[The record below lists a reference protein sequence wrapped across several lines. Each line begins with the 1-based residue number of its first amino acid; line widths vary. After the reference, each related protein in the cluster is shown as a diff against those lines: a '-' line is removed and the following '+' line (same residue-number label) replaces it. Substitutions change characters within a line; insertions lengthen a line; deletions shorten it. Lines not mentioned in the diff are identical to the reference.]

1 MPYKI
6 ITHDGKAHM
15 DELLASA
22 LLALHLDEEPEE
34 VQRID
39 SQEAANLVSVGAY
52 DENTYFIDCGMV
64 FDSARKMYDHH
75 QDRDCSSAGLLVFDE
90 FFPHLKDTDLH
101 KYMELVSKVDTR
113 GAMSLDDFEHIS
125 ESRDY
130 LTFSQGILLRSF
142 SDDPMPV
149 LRIFIEGL
157 RDKIEFE
164 QLKAEA
170 VMWLEEDGNIESE
183 SIEGLNIMRYLIQP
197 PSKLVSPLRSA
208 IGRWVDEH
216 EVSAILSFDDKIP
229 GVMTLYRTDFGHN
242 LIDLSKSEPAQQ
254 IFNHYGGFLMKFK
267 PADENEW
274 KALIRAAIK
283 M

>member
-39 SQEAANLVSVGAY
+39 SQEAAKLVSEGAY
-52 DENTYFIDCGMV
+52 EENTYFIDCGMV

-75 QDRDCSSAGLLVFDE
+75 QDRDCNSAGLLVFNE
-90 FFPHLKDTDLH
+90 FFPDLKDTDLH

-113 GAMSLDDFEHIS
+113 GAMSLDDFDHIN

-142 SDDPMPV
+142 SDEPMPV

-170 VMWLEEDGNIESE
+170 VLWLEEDGNIEIE
-183 SIEGLNIMRYLIQP
+183 SIEGLNIMRYIIQP

-229 GVMTLYRTDFGHN
+229 GAMTLYRTDFGHN

-274 KALIRAAIK
+274 QALIKAAK
-283 M
+283 KS